1 MTEINRVDDDA
12 MSQMTEIRREGS
24 MHSTGTDVVRLGSI
38 ASRTAAVGSFASK
51 MTLGDDL
58 SFNFDR

>member
-1 MTEINRVDDDA
+1 MTEINRADDDA

-38 ASRTAAVGSFASK
+38 ASRAESIASK
-51 MTLGDDL
+51 MTLADDP